1 MARLH
6 IIGSHANWAAYS
18 NQLSLTLL
26 TLVSLY
32 GVEITEQMI
41 DGAMMAIK
49 GNAESS
55 SDEIRVSGSVD
66 CCPVV

>member
-1 MARLH
+1 MAKLH
-6 IIGSHANWAAYS
+6 IIGAHSNWAAYS

-41 DGAMMAIK
+41 DGAMLSLR
-49 GNAESS
+49 GNVDAGVPGGDHS
-55 SDEIRVSGSVD
+55 VNSGFVA
-66 CCPVV
+66 

>member
-6 IIGSHANWAAYS
+6 IIGAHSNWAAYS

-41 DGAMMAIK
+41 DGAMLSLR
-49 GNAESS
+49 GNADAGVPGRDHS
-55 SDEIRVSGSVD
+55 VNSGFVA
-66 CCPVV
+66 